1 MLEDEEDEDG
11 PCAIFAAPSMCC
23 ARDSGDVKKVSGR
36 ILEQQKNNEYCKKG
50 HGTRFEKP
58 RFVKLL

>member
-23 ARDSGDVKKVSGR
+23 ARDSRRCQESEWKNLKKKKE
-36 ILEQQKNNEYCKKG
+36 EQRVLQKG
-50 HGTRFEKP
+50 HGTRFG
-58 RFVKLL
+58 RSLGL